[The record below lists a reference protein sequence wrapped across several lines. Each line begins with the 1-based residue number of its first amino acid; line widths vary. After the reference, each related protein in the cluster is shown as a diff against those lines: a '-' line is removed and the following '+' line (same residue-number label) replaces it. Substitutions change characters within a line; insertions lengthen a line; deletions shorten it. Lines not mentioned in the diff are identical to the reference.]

1 MNKWKNLLIAISSN
15 RIWFITFMCL
25 DLFFIF
31 LAWLAY
37 PEYFTSY
44 VALII
49 FVSLAALTI
58 PITISIKK
66 SNKADVVFH
75 SFLLEPDDTN
85 EYLLCEIVPALL
97 RPYSWKLVPTDKTPA
112 GKRDDI
118 ALREKEKEIQKD
130 LDDGIDHIGKK
141 MTVCQLYAKQIR
153 HRANVRHGTKQGR
166 KQLMRI
172 LQEDKLGACRIENV
186 KLSDAKEW
194 ALRMKE
200 KGYGFKTINNH
211 KRSLK
216 AAFYTAIQDDCIR
229 KNPFDFQLNTVLED
243 DTEPKEPL
251 SPTQEAAFLSFVQ
264 HDKVYQKYYDE
275 IIILLGTGLRI
286 SELCGLTEADIDLDK
301 QLIHVDHQLLKIAD
315 VGYYVETPKTKSG
328 NRVIPMSEKVLEA
341 FQRVLNKRK
350 YAQPVILEGYTKFLF
365 LNRNG
370 LPKVA
375 VNYES
380 MFRGLVRKYNKT
392 QKVALP
398 KVMTPHTLRHTF
410 CTTLAN
416 AGMNPKALQYIMGH
430 SNINMTL
437 NYYAHTTSE
446 TSITEMKR
454 LIA

>member
-1 MNKWKNLLIAISSN
+1 MSEKRRDNKN
-15 RIWFITFMCL
+15 RILRTGESQRKDGRYAYKYIDTFGK
-25 DLFFIF
+25 
-31 LAWLAY
+31 
-37 PEYFTSY
+37 PQ
-44 VALII
+44 
-49 FVSLAALTI
+49 FV
-58 PITISIKK
+58 
-66 SNKADVVFH
+66 
-75 SFLLEPDDTN
+75 
-85 EYLLCEIVPALL
+85 
-97 RPYSWKLVPTDKTPA
+97 YSWKLVPTDKTPA

-243 DTEPKEPL
+243 DTEPKGPL

-301 QLIHVDHQLLKIAD
+301 QLINVAHICNLQKLVVYIDK
-315 VGYYVETPKTKSG
+315 
-328 NRVIPMSEKVLEA
+328 
-341 FQRVLNKRK
+341 
-350 YAQPVILEGYTKFLF
+350 LF
-365 LNRNG
+365 
-370 LPKVA
+370 V
-375 VNYES
+375 
-380 MFRGLVRKYNKT
+380 
-392 QKVALP
+392 
-398 KVMTPHTLRHTF
+398 
-410 CTTLAN
+410 
-416 AGMNPKALQYIMGH
+416 
-430 SNINMTL
+430 
-437 NYYAHTTSE
+437 
-446 TSITEMKR
+446 
-454 LIA
+454 

>member
-1 MNKWKNLLIAISSN
+1 MSEKRRDNRN
-15 RIWFITFMCL
+15 RILRTGESQRKDGRYAYKYIDTFGN
-25 DLFFIF
+25 
-31 LAWLAY
+31 
-37 PEYFTSY
+37 PQ
-44 VALII
+44 
-49 FVSLAALTI
+49 FVYA
-58 PITISIKK
+58 
-66 SNKADVVFH
+66 
-75 SFLLEPDDTN
+75 
-85 EYLLCEIVPALL
+85 
-97 RPYSWKLVPTDKTPA
+97 WKLVPTDKTPA
-112 GKRDDI
+112 GKREDI
-118 ALREKEKEIQKD
+118 SLREKVKEIQKD
-130 LDDGIDHIGKK
+130 LDDGIDTIGKK

-301 QLIHVDHQLLKIAD
+301 QLINVDHQLLRSAET
-315 VGYYVETPKTKSG
+315 GYYIETPKTKSG
-328 NRVIPMSEKVLEA
+328 IRQIPMSEKVYEA
-341 FQRVLNKRK
+341 FNRVLKRRRGAK
-350 YAQPVILEGYTKFLF
+350 AVTIDGYSNFLF
-365 LNRNG
+365 LNRDG
-370 LPKVA
+370 YPKTA
-375 VNYES
+375 TNYDG
-380 MFRGLVRKYNKT
+380 MFRGLAKKYNKYHEE
-392 QKVALP
+392 ALP

>member
-1 MNKWKNLLIAISSN
+1 MWYNVVKHIKALSIMERSITMSEKRRDNKN
-15 RIWFITFMCL
+15 RILRTGESQRKDGSYAYKYIDTFGK
-25 DLFFIF
+25 
-31 LAWLAY
+31 
-37 PEYFTSY
+37 PQ
-44 VALII
+44 
-49 FVSLAALTI
+49 FV
-58 PITISIKK
+58 
-66 SNKADVVFH
+66 
-75 SFLLEPDDTN
+75 
-85 EYLLCEIVPALL
+85 
-97 RPYSWKLVPTDKTPA
+97 YSWKLVPTDKTPA

-301 QLIHVDHQLLKIAD
+301 QLINVDHQLLKIAD

-350 YAQPVILEGYTKFLF
+350 YAQPIILEGYTKFLF

>member
-1 MNKWKNLLIAISSN
+1 MSEKRRDNKN
-15 RIWFITFMCL
+15 RILRTGESQRKDGRYAYKYIDTFGK
-25 DLFFIF
+25 
-31 LAWLAY
+31 
-37 PEYFTSY
+37 PQ
-44 VALII
+44 
-49 FVSLAALTI
+49 FV
-58 PITISIKK
+58 
-66 SNKADVVFH
+66 
-75 SFLLEPDDTN
+75 
-85 EYLLCEIVPALL
+85 
-97 RPYSWKLVPTDKTPA
+97 YSWKLVPTDKTPA

-286 SELCGLTEADIDLDK
+286 SELCGLTEADIDLGK
-301 QLIHVDHQLLKIAD
+301 QLINVDHQLLKIAD

-328 NRVIPMSEKVLEA
+328 IRQVPLSRETIQA
-341 FQRVLNKRK
+341 FQRVMKKRPK
-350 YAQPVILEGYTKFLF
+350 AEPFVIDGQSNFLF
-365 LNRNG
+365 VNHKG
-370 LPKVA
+370 KPKVA
-375 VNYES
+375 IDYNAL
-380 MFRGLVRKYNKT
+380 FVRMVKKYNKHH
-392 QKVALP
+392 KDNPLP
-398 KVMTPHTLRHTF
+398 HITPHTLRHTF
-410 CTTLAN
+410 CTRLASKN
-416 AGMNPKALQYIMGH
+416 MNPKDLQYIMGH
-430 SNINMTL
+430 SNISITMNW
-437 NYYAHTTSE
+437 YAHASIDTAKSE
-446 TSITEMKR
+446 VQR

>member
-1 MNKWKNLLIAISSN
+1 MSEKRRDNKN
-15 RIWFITFMCL
+15 RILRTGESQRKDGRYAYKYIDTFGK
-25 DLFFIF
+25 
-31 LAWLAY
+31 
-37 PEYFTSY
+37 PQ
-44 VALII
+44 
-49 FVSLAALTI
+49 FV
-58 PITISIKK
+58 
-66 SNKADVVFH
+66 
-75 SFLLEPDDTN
+75 
-85 EYLLCEIVPALL
+85 
-97 RPYSWKLVPTDKTPA
+97 YSWKLVPTDKTPA

-301 QLIHVDHQLLKIAD
+301 QLINVDHQLLKIAD

-328 NRVIPMSEKVLEA
+328 IRQVPLSRETIQA
-341 FQRVLNKRK
+341 FQRVMKKRPK
-350 YAQPVILEGYTKFLF
+350 AEPFVIDGQSNFLF
-365 LNRNG
+365 VNHKG
-370 LPKVA
+370 KPKVA
-375 VNYES
+375 IDYNAL
-380 MFRGLVRKYNKT
+380 FVRMVKKYNKHH
-392 QKVALP
+392 KDNPLP
-398 KVMTPHTLRHTF
+398 HITPHTLRHTF
-410 CTTLAN
+410 CTRLASKN
-416 AGMNPKALQYIMGH
+416 MNPKDLQYIMGH
-430 SNINMTL
+430 SNISITMNW
-437 NYYAHTTSE
+437 YAHASIDTAKSE
-446 TSITEMKR
+446 VQR